1 MKKFL
6 SAVIACMMFLCAV
19 GCVSDEEKFER
30 EWNTWIEQNLN
41 YETFTMYHAMHGYF
55 SMEGTQ
61 IREWSDFD
69 FVIFSSDNILRESL
83 KMDFHSDEEFFFRSF
98 PRYDTVNIDH
108 PVIKKDD
115 WLYACVAY
123 EWGKQIDSVSCTLH
137 YTTTDGEEV
146 SKDYILDFTQTPFRD
161 YRDK

>member
-6 SAVIACMMFLCAV
+6 STVIACIVLLCAV

-69 FVIFSSDNILRESL
+69 FVIFSSDDILRESL
-83 KMDFHSDEEFFFRSF
+83 KMDFHSQDLFCFRTLSSAE
-98 PRYDTVNIDH
+98 TI
-108 PVIKKDD
+108 IKKDE

-137 YTTTDGEEV
+137 YTTTDGRTV

-161 YRDK
+161 YRNR

>member
-6 SAVIACMMFLCAV
+6 STVIACIMFLCTV

-69 FVIFSSDNILRESL
+69 FVIFSSDDILRESL
-83 KMDFHSDEEFFFRSF
+83 KMDFHSQDLFCFRTLSSAE
-98 PRYDTVNIDH
+98 TI
-108 PVIKKDD
+108 IKKDE